1 MRALGLV
8 SRKSLRVLRREVTA
22 LVIKSAVS
30 LHTLQQL
37 FGKEVP
43 GGRIAVLC
51 LTDGTLPAPVVTTQS
66 GETLAAD
73 GVAGPAQEDGRAAG
87 EDETD
92 GTLQLLLQ
100 VDISQLGIP
109 TTSLFSGDFGWELH
123 GFLDGVGNTCWWSQC
138 PVLSWCLPGNCD
150 HPG

>member
-1 MRALGLV
+1 MSEER
-8 SRKSLRVLRREVTA
+8 LRTLTSEVTA
-22 LVIKSAVS
+22 EVVKSAAP
-30 LHTLQQL
+30 LQALKQL
-37 FGKEVP
+37 LRQEVP
-43 GGRIAVLC
+43 CWRIAVLG

-73 GVAGPAQEDGRAAG
+73 GVAGPAQQDGRAAG

-123 GFLDGVGNTCWWSQC
+123 GFLDGVANTCWWSLC